1 MRHNVYIH
9 IKEGDQ
15 MMNEQLVLALGLMT
29 LVFLY
34 VGMVTEEY
42 LSLVRD
48 KREGSHETRRI
59 EEGGAYEF
67 HKV

>member
-15 MMNEQLVLALGLMT
+15 LMNEQLVLALGLMT

-34 VGMVTEEY
+34 VVTVTEEY
-42 LSLVRD
+42 LSLVRG
-48 KREGSHETRRI
+48 KREVSHETRRK
-59 EEGGAYEF
+59 EKGGAYEF